1 MDYVMVVEIVNR
13 FQDLKQYDS
22 CLNVGETASFVLKVR
37 EQIATSDEIL
47 EYVSI
52 ALSAGLNLRW

>member
-1 MDYVMVVEIVNR
+1 MIVEIVNR

-22 CLNVGETASFVLKVR
+22 RLNVGETASFVLKVR

-47 EYVSI
+47 EYVST
-52 ALSAGLNLRW
+52 ALSVGLSLRW